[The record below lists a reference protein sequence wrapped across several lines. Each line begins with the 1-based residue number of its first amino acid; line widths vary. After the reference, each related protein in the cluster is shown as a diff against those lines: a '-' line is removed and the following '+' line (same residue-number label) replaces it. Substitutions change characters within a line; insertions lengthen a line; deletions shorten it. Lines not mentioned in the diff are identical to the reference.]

1 MSGTIVRKPLL
12 TSAGTWLRQR
22 SPVSG
27 KPCSRMTGVP
37 DPLTRTW
44 NWSPSTSIKLAST
57 LESSRMESANSGTFE
72 ALLKRGELI
81 ESTSE
86 MSPDY
91 LRELKHTLIVSGDTE
106 LISAPAYYLAAKKA
120 PSVNAFMTGIAIIQ
134 DELAHAH
141 IAFHI
146 LEELG
151 ESQEALIFSRD
162 PKSFRYPYAFDVP
175 LETWTELI
183 VANAMYDQAGFC
195 LLGDIHE
202 QCSYGPWKRGLDKVM
217 LEENFHLRNGRTWC
231 KRMSQAGGET
241 RDQLQRAVDWMFPLT
256 VEWFGLPD
264 SMKMHSTQLEYGLK
278 GKTNDQLR
286 QWWMSLVVPYMEG
299 IGIRVPAHRE
309 GPAGQETWV
318 LDYPFPCTFDAEAK
332 RWDFDDPCSWD
343 DVLRR
348 WRDRGP
354 RNAEMIE
361 LFQQEF
367 HNFRKAHA
375 RA

>member
-1 MSGTIVRKPLL
+1 M
-12 TSAGTWLRQR
+12 
-22 SPVSG
+22 VSG
-27 KPCSRMTGVP
+27 ENP
-37 DPLTRTW
+37 
-44 NWSPSTSIKLAST
+44 A
-57 LESSRMESANSGTFE
+57 FE
-72 ALLKRGELI
+72 RLLKKGELI

-86 MSPDY
+86 MTPEY
-91 LRELKHTLIVSGDTE
+91 LKELKHTLVVSGDTE
-106 LISAPAYYLAAKKA
+106 LISAPAYYLAAQRA
-120 PSVNAFMTGIAIIQ
+120 PSINAFMTGIAIIQ

-141 IAFHI
+141 IAYHI

-151 ESQEALIFSRD
+151 EDQEKLIFSRD

-175 LETWTELI
+175 LESWTELI

-202 QCSYGPWKRGLDKVM
+202 HCSYGPWKRGLDKVM

-231 KRMSQAGGET
+231 KRMSQAGGEA
-241 RDQLQRAVDWMFPLT
+241 RDELQRAVDWMFPLT

-264 SMKMHSTQLEYGLK
+264 SMKMHSTQLEYRLK

-299 IGIRVPAHRE
+299 IGIRVPAHGE
-309 GPAGQETWV
+309 GPAGQETWM

-332 RWDFDDPCSWD
+332 HWDFADPCSWN

-361 LFQQEF
+361 LFQEEF

-375 RA
+375 SA